1 MSRRHREPTLAPRPP
16 EKIDRARAVA
26 RFGKLVGRGVTLGF
40 RAWGPVVDAETPEEL
55 RREVEHALAAET
67 GRQQPS

>member
-1 MSRRHREPTLAPRPP
+1 
-16 EKIDRARAVA
+16 VA